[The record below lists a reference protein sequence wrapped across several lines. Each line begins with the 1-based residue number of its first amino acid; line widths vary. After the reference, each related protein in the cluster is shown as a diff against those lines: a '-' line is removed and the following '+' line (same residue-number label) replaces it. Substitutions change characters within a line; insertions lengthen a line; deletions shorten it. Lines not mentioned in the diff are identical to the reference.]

1 MQVGDIVEFCPEKTR
16 RLYAS
21 VKAHK
26 KSGVIVGIVH
36 HEILNASVYEVMWN
50 DGHIHRQYSSDI
62 RAIPHVL

>member
-16 RLYAS
+16 WQPLS
-21 VKAHK
+21 VKARK

-50 DGHIHRQYSSDI
+50 DGRIHRQYCSDI
-62 RAIPHVL
+62 RAIPHIL